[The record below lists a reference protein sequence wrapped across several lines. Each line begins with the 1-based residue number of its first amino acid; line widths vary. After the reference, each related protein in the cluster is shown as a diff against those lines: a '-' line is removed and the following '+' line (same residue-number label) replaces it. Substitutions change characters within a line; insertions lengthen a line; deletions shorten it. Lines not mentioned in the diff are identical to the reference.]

1 MILTDQQIEELVISE
16 LKNYYNV
23 LDHAVEDE
31 GWYSTT
37 RERDNDRVTLAA
49 IINLL
54 THYLTKEDHD
64 KWLSTIRQV
73 TQK

>member
-1 MILTDQQIEELVISE
+1 MTLTDEEIEEVMISE

-54 THYLTKEDHD
+54 KHYLTKEDHD

>member
-1 MILTDQQIEELVISE
+1 MTLTDEEIEEVMISE

-54 THYLTKEDHD
+54 SHFITKEDHD
-64 KWLSTIRQV
+64 KWLLTIRQV

>member
-1 MILTDQQIEELVISE
+1 MNLTDQQIEELVISE

-23 LDHAVEDE
+23 LDHAVEDR
-31 GWYSTT
+31 GWYPTT

-54 THYLTKEDHD
+54 KHYLTKEDHD